1 VVCIQL
7 IIADDIPLDV
17 YAHTD
22 VDQAFGLPISN
33 APAHE
38 WSTFI
43 IALDQ
48 LSRVNE
54 VVTLGLYPRENW
66 WQAWIRTSTR
76 RLLSLG
82 N

>member
-54 VVTLGLYPRENW
+54 VVTVPESKLVASVDKDLYKKALELG
-66 WQAWIRTSTR
+66 
-76 RLLSLG
+76 
-82 N
+82 